1 MNQFAVKPIPDGM
14 HTVTP
19 HLICG
24 GAADAIAFYVKAFN
38 AVELA
43 RLPGPDG
50 RLWHAMI
57 RIGDSPVMLV
67 DEFPDYGSLGPKAR
81 NGTSVTM
88 HLYVKDAD
96 AAFKQA
102 VDAGATVKMPLE
114 NMFWGD
120 RYGLLED
127 PFGHSWSIATHI
139 QDLTPEEIGNAAKE
153 AMNSGV
159 GCSESK

>member
-1 MNQFAVKPIPDGM
+1 MSKPASKPIPDGM
-14 HTVTP
+14 HSVTP
-19 HLICG
+19 HLVC
-24 GAADAIAFYVKAFN
+24 ANATDAIAFYVKAFN
-38 AVELA
+38 AVEMAKLK
-43 RLPGPDG
+43 GPDG
-50 RLWHAMI
+50 KLWHAMVK
-57 RIGDSPVMLV
+57 IGDSPVMLV

-139 QDLTPEEIGNAAKE
+139 TDLTPEEIGKAAEE
-153 AMNSGV
+153 AMKNSP
-159 GCSESK
+159 GCADKQ